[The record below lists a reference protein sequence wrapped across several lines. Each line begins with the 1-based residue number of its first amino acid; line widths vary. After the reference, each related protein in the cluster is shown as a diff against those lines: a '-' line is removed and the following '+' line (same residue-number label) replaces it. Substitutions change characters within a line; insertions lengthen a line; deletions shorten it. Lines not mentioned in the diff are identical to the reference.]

1 MPSSLQDMRFL
12 IHEVFDFAGHY
23 QALSRAQPGEFGDP
37 PDAAL
42 IDAVLDEGARFSEQ
56 ELAPINR
63 SGDEQGCRIDAGE
76 VFTPTGFKE
85 AYATYIELGWAGLI
99 GDPAYGGQGLPESL
113 SVFLEDLMCCANMA
127 WTMYPGL
134 SRGAINA
141 LNAHGSEA
149 QKAAF
154 LPKLLTGAWTGTMCL
169 TEPHA
174 GSDVGLAKTRAEVGA
189 DGSYAIT
196 GTKIFI
202 SAGEHD
208 MAENIVHLV
217 LARTPD
223 APAGTKG
230 ISMFV
235 VPKFDLDG
243 SRNKV
248 SCGSIEN
255 KMGIHGNATCVLNFD
270 QATGYLVGEENQG
283 MRYMFT
289 MMNAARLVV
298 GLQGVCLAQAALH
311 SSMDYATER
320 LQMRALKGPVAPE
333 KPADPIIVHPD
344 VRRMLLTQ
352 RAIAEGGRALIYYTA
367 QAADRF
373 LHGEAAERERAGS
386 LLDFLTPIVKG
397 MLTELG
403 FESVNEAVQVY
414 GGHGFIRET
423 GIEQHVRDARITLI
437 YEGTTQIQ
445 ALDLLGRKILM
456 TQGKGLLIFLEEIN
470 RVTETLREPLPELA
484 AALAA
489 TADEWGQLTLELSAS
504 AQQDMDAL
512 GAAAVDY
519 LFYSGYAALAYC
531 WARVAETA
539 WRAQQ
544 RHRRDASEDDP
555 YLAGK
560 LATARFYFSRL
571 LPRKDF
577 HKQAIEAGPDSLV
590 QVSDDAL
597 TAL

>member
-1 MPSSLQDMRFL
+1 MSSSLKDMRFL

-23 QALSRAQPGEFGDP
+23 QALAASNPGKFDDTLDG
-37 PDAAL
+37 AF
-42 IDAVLDEGARFSEQ
+42 IDAVLEEGARFSEQ

-63 SGDEQGCRIDAGE
+63 SGDEHGCRLEAGE
-76 VFTPTGFKE
+76 VKTPDGFKE

-99 GDPAYGGQGLPESL
+99 GDPVYGGQGLPESL
-113 SVFLEDLMCCANMA
+113 SLFLEDLMCCANMA

-141 LNAHGSEA
+141 LDAHGSDQ

-174 GSDVGLAKTRAEVGA
+174 GSDVGLAKTRAEAGP
-189 DGSYAIT
+189 DGTYAIT

-235 VPKFDLDG
+235 VPKIDLDG
-243 SRNKV
+243 SRNGV
-248 SCGSIEN
+248 TCGSIEN
-255 KMGIHGNATCVLNFD
+255 KMGIHGNATCILHFD
-270 QATGYLVGEENQG
+270 EATGYLVGEENQG

-298 GLQGVCLAQAALH
+298 GLQGVCLAQAALR
-311 SSMDYATER
+311 SSMAYARER

-352 RAIAEGGRALIYYTA
+352 RAIAEGGRALIYFTG
-367 QAADRF
+367 QTADRF
-373 LHGEAAERERAGS
+373 LHGPAEDRERAGE

-423 GIEQHVRDARITLI
+423 GVEQHVRDARITLI

-456 TQGKGLLIFLEEIN
+456 TQGKGLLIFLEEVG
-470 RVTETLREPLPELA
+470 RVVETLREPLPELA
-484 AALAA
+484 DALAE
-489 TADEWGQLTLELSAS
+489 TADEWGRLTLELGTS
-504 AQQDMDAL
+504 AQQDLDVL

-519 LFYSGYAALAYC
+519 LFYSGYATLAYC
-531 WARVAETA
+531 WARVAEVA
-539 WRAQQ
+539 WKAQQ
-544 RHRRDASEDDP
+544 RHRRDSAEDDP

-571 LPRKDF
+571 LPRKGF
-577 HKQAIEAGPDSLV
+577 HKQAIEAGPDALIT
-590 QVSDDAL
+590 VSDDAL
-597 TAL
+597 SAL